1 MTRTAT
7 TNPAH
12 IRHHGVMI
20 DASYKG
26 GTRRNP
32 STDIEYYVV
41 EGGPGRFYTLDAA
54 KEIAEYRARTVP
66 WLVSRN

>member
-1 MTRTAT
+1 MPRTA

-32 STDIEYYVV
+32 STEIEYYVV
-41 EGGPGRFYTLDAA
+41 EGFTGRFYTLEAA
-54 KEIAEYRARTVP
+54 KEIAEHRARTVP
-66 WLVSRN
+66 WLVARN

>member
-1 MTRTAT
+1 
-7 TNPAH
+7 
-12 IRHHGVMI
+12 MI

-32 STDIEYYVV
+32 SSEIEYYVV

-54 KEIAEYRARTVP
+54 KEIAEHRARTVP
-66 WLVSRN
+66 WLVARD